1 MVRKADVVEEYSAAS
16 PRTEATYVE
25 FAAILTGLAKVTVR
39 HPAVVEVGDPVA
51 VASFV
56 PLADHSVTV

>member
-1 MVRKADVVEEYSAAS
+1 MS